1 MNFSVKN
8 LEFKK
13 KIFIFTYYLTKTT
26 IMSTFAIVVILL
38 AVAGGITYL
47 VTKGKVKDE
56 NNNFIPDAIETK
68 VEEVKEVVKEVK
80 AKVKKT
86 KAEVTTP
93 KATTKATTTKKPTTK
108 KSTK

>member
-1 MNFSVKN
+1 
-8 LEFKK
+8 
-13 KIFIFTYYLTKTT
+13 
-26 IMSTFAIVVILL
+26 MSTFAIVVILL